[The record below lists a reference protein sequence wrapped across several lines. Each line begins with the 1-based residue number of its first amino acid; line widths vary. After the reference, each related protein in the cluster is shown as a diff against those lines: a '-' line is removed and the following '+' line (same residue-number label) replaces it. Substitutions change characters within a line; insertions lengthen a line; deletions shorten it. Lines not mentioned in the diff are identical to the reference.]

1 MVHWIDLC
9 LKFLTVLNLAHS
21 GLLGALN
28 LKKTGNHQLFHYWVF
43 TTQDGVPSV
52 QCAAV
57 HTAWRPI
64 LQHVLRY
71 LNSARRKVAGDYTIH
86 VRFFFPSRSPTS
98 LLSTGKCLTHL
109 LGCCF
114 SVSLSIFLRV
124 FCFMEVKGLRSE
136 EKWWHQRGRT
146 NLDYGYANF
155 VTTSI
160 FGEDKSSLE
169 GGHVGLGN
177 ALTGFCGG
185 WVWRHAVCV

>member
-1 MVHWIDLC
+1 M
-9 LKFLTVLNLAHS
+9 F
-21 GLLGALN
+21 
-28 LKKTGNHQLFHYWVF
+28 QVF
-43 TTQDGVPSV
+43 DGVKFGTFGTLRGSELEKDWKSPAFPLLSFHHPGVYLQFNV
-52 QCAAV
+52 Q
-57 HTAWRPI
+57 
-64 LQHVLRY
+64 Q
-71 LNSARRKVAGDYTIH
+71 YTPHEDPYCNTCYVTLTRHDERLLAIT
-86 VRFFFPSRSPTS
+86 RFMCGFFPSRSPTS
-98 LLSTGKCLTHL
+98 LVSTGKCLTHL